1 MAARRSFSN
10 DKAAVGE
17 ARRFVS
23 EVLEDR
29 HPDALVET
37 AVLLTSEVVS
47 NAVLHGRSAPTVV
60 ISLDD
65 DRVRVAVDDASPA
78 LPVRKHYGLEA
89 TTGRGLMLLETL
101 ADGWGAE
108 RVGDGK
114 RVWFDLDP
122 TTAPR
127 NVTAGATSTGVPRGP
142 VDHDDLDA
150 LAAAFG
156 EVGGGTGGGPAAR
169 AATTSASTSGRNSP
183 RGGGGDRTRP
193 RGRGSVRR

>member
-60 ISLDD
+60 ISLAD

-108 RVGDGK
+108 RVGSGK
-114 RVWFDLDP
+114 RVWFDLDS
-122 TTAPR
+122 TTAAR
-127 NVTAGATSTGVPRGP
+127 TTTTEQSTAARPAP
-142 VDHDDLDA
+142 VDLDDL
-150 LAAAFG
+150 AASFG
-156 EVGGGTGGGPAAR
+156 ELGDSTSGGPAAR
-169 AATTSASTSGRNSP
+169 AGTATSASTSGRNSP
-183 RGGGGDRTRP
+183 RGGDHGRTHP
-193 RGRGSVRR
+193 RSRGPVRR